1 MSLTRFT
8 LRQIEA
14 FACVAEMHSFGA
26 AAQRLGMTPQA
37 VSQLVAELENILAFR
52 LFDRTTRRVILSS
65 AGRDFLPSAETILRH
80 VRAAESA
87 ADDVRNQAAGVVRVG
102 APLVLASTALPAAIT
117 LYNSLRPKVVIRVR
131 DLPVDSLVDAVAA
144 GDVDIAIGPDRAVP
158 ASVKQQAVFN
168 SLWVLWCSRS
178 HPLAK
183 KRRLRWSDLRGTPLV
198 AAGRDHEHNVTQMRL
213 STPEGERVTPIDVVD
228 NISTALGIAAQGVS
242 ATLCPAYVGALA
254 QAYGLISRRV
264 THPEVLRK
272 VCLYSSTVRDPSP
285 GVSGFAD
292 FLAPWLLEWSR
303 SLDRESPPLG
313 EEDSRR

>member
-8 LRQIEA
+8 IRQIET

-37 VSQLVAELENILAFR
+37 VSQLIAELENVLAFR
-52 LFDRTTRRVILSS
+52 LFDRTTRRVNLSA

-87 ADDVRNQAAGVVRVG
+87 ADDVRNRAVGVVRVG
-102 APLVLASTALPAAIT
+102 APLVLASTALPAAIRH
-117 LYNSLRPKVVIRVR
+117 YQSMRPKVVIRVR

-144 GDVDIAIGPDRAVP
+144 GDVDLSIGPDRAVP
-158 ASVKQQAVFN
+158 DSVSQTMIFN
-168 SLWVLWCSRS
+168 SLWVLWCAPT

-183 KRRLRWSDLRGTPLV
+183 KRFLKWSDVRGITLV

-228 NISTALGIAAQGVS
+228 NISTALGIASQGLA
-242 ATLCPAYVGALA
+242 ATLAPAYVNAIA
-254 QAYGLISRRV
+254 HSYGLISKRV
-264 THPEVLRK
+264 TSPEVLRK
-272 VCLYSSTVRDPSP
+272 VCLYQSTIRDLSP
-285 GVSGFAD
+285 AASGFAD
-292 FLAPWLLEWSR
+292 FLAPWLKQWATQIEA
-303 SLDRESPPLG
+303 
-313 EEDSRR
+313 